1 MFTENGKLDEKWK
14 YVGFNDTWFIILGIP
29 ILTLFLTYLFFSDP
43 EFSHIPFVERFVGG
57 LPFTA
62 LYWISTRAVMK
73 WLRKSY
79 EDISSTMKRII
90 LVAIFI
96 IFIAPWI
103 GGILNFLLSTG
114 ADFFGCERVEMH
126 ARSFRKI
133 LSVYFACFFMIAI
146 YEAIYF
152 YTKLKESI
160 EEREEAKQ
168 AQIRSELEGLRSQVN
183 PHFLFNSMN
192 TLMNIVVEDQKLAV
206 NFLGKLSKVYRYVL
220 ENREEQ
226 IIPLQKELQF
236 IEAYVFLQKERF
248 RGNLEVDINIP
259 KEYLTHKIIPLS
271 LQILFENAI
280 KHNAVSQKKPLLI
293 EVFIEDENLIVR
305 NNLQRKEQVM
315 TSTKFGLK
323 NIETRYRFFTQR
335 SISIKEN
342 NTHFSVAIP
351 LLSTDPSITTQV

>member
-1 MFTENGKLDEKWK
+1 MFLEKNSEYKWR
-14 YVGFNDTWFIILGIP
+14 YLGFDDTWFMLLGIP
-29 ILTLFLTYLFFSDP
+29 MLTLFLTILFVTGSEYEHQSFLL
-43 EFSHIPFVERFVGG
+43 RFIAG
-57 LPFTA
+57 LPFTT
-62 LYWISTRAVMK
+62 LYWIITRGVMI
-73 WLRKSY
+73 WLRKKY
-79 EDISSTMKRII
+79 DDLSSTMKRIM

-96 IFIAPWI
+96 LFIAPWI
-103 GGILNFLLSTG
+103 GEFLNLLILIA
-114 ADFFGCERVEMH
+114 ADMIDYERVIVHNNSLKKM
-126 ARSFRKI
+126 

-160 EEREEAKQ
+160 EAREEAKQ

-192 TLMNIVVEDQKLAV
+192 TLMNIVTKDQNLAV

-226 IIPLQKELQF
+226 IIPLRKELDF
-236 IEAYVFLQKERF
+236 INAYVFLQKERF
-248 RGNLEVDINIP
+248 RGSLEVALNIP
-259 KEYLTHKIIPLS
+259 EVYLERKIIPLS
-271 LQILFENAI
+271 LQSLFENAI
-280 KHNAVSQKKPLLI
+280 KHNTVSQKKPLLI
-293 EVFIEDENLIVR
+293 EVFVEGENLVVK

-315 TSTKFGLK
+315 DSTKFGLK

-335 SISIKEN
+335 SISISET

-351 LLSTDPSITTQV
+351 LLLPDHPIKTQA

>member
-1 MFTENGKLDEKWK
+1 MFLEKSSLDERWK

-29 ILTLFLTYLFFSDP
+29 ILTLFLTYIFFSEP
-43 EFSHIPFVERFVGG
+43 EISHLPFVHRFIGG
-57 LPFTA
+57 LPFTT
-62 LYWISTRAVMK
+62 LYWIISRMVIK
-73 WLRKSY
+73 WLRKKY
-79 EDISSTMKRII
+79 EDLSLTMKRIG
-90 LVAIFI
+90 LVAIFV

-103 GGILNFLLSTG
+103 GGILNFLISIA
-114 ADFFGCERVEMH
+114 ADLVGYQRVEVH
-126 ARSFRKI
+126 AFSFRKI
-133 LSVYFACFFMIAI
+133 LSIYFSCFFMIAI

-160 EEREEAKQ
+160 EEREAAKQ

-226 IIPLQKELQF
+226 IIPLQKELTF

-259 KEYLTHKIIPLS
+259 KNYLTHKIIPLS

-293 EVFIEDENLIVR
+293 EVFIEDGNLVVK

-335 SISIKEN
+335 SISIKETK
-342 NTHFSVAIP
+342 THFSVAIP
-351 LLSTDPSITTQV
+351 LLSPDPSITN